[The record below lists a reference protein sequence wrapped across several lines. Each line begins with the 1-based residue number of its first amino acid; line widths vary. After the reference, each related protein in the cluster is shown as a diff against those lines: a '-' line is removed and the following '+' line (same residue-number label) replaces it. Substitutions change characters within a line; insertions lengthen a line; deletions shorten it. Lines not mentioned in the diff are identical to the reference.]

1 MYTPDKKILK
11 KYADVLVNF
20 ALGGGKGIR
29 RGDVVYV
36 AAYEY
41 AKPLYVEILRAIT
54 KAGGNAI
61 SHYMPNDDKEFNTT
75 RDFYVNAKEH
85 QINFFPSKYLKGLI
99 DEMDHFL
106 FVLGDTDMEAL
117 KGVPPEKIMA
127 HSRAMKQYR
136 EWRNEKENKGKLT
149 WTLGLYGTPAMAKEA
164 GLSEREYWEQ
174 IIAACFLK
182 DKNPI
187 ATWRRVERGIT
198 VYRKKLDALRITSV
212 HIQGPDVDLNVSIG
226 KRRKWEGGGGANI
239 PSFEIFTS
247 PDWRGTNGWIRFNNP
262 VYRQGHIISGI
273 FLEFKNGV
281 VVKATAKKNE
291 KFLKEMLRVPGAD
304 RIGEFSMTDKRF
316 SHITKFMAETLY
328 DENIGGSNGNTHIAL
343 GDSIKSAY
351 AGNPGTVQQREWK
364 ALGFNDSVIHQDF
377 ISTAPRTIT
386 AHLPKGKTKVI
397 YKDGMFV
404 L

>member
-1 MYTPDKKILK
+1 MYTPDKKILE

-20 ALGGGKGIR
+20 ALGGGKGIK

-41 AKPLYVEILRAIT
+41 AKPLYTEILRAIT
-54 KAGGNAI
+54 KAGGNVI

-85 QINFFPSKYLKGLI
+85 QISFFPSKYFKGLI

-127 HSRAMKQYR
+127 RSRAMKQYR
-136 EWRNEKENKGKLT
+136 EWRTEKENKGKLT

-164 GLSEREYWEQ
+164 GLSEKEYWKQ
-174 IIAACFLK
+174 IIAACFLE

-187 ATWRRVERGIT
+187 ATWRRVERDIA
-198 VYRKKLDALRITSV
+198 VYRKKLNALKIQSV
-212 HIQGPDVDLNVSIG
+212 HIQGPDADLRISIG
-226 KRRKWEGGGGANI
+226 KKRKWEGGGGANI
-239 PSFEIFTS
+239 PSFEMFTS

-291 KFLKEMLRVPGAD
+291 KFLKEMLHVPGAD

-316 SHITKFMAETLY
+316 SRITKFMAETLY
-328 DENIGGSNGNTHIAL
+328 DENIGGPDGNTHIAL

-351 AGNPGTVQQREWK
+351 AGNPGTVKKREWK

-377 ISTAPRTIT
+377 VSTAPRTIV
-386 AHLPKGKTKVI
+386 AMLSNGKEKVI
-397 YKDGMFV
+397 YKNGSFSF
-404 L
+404 